1 MTGQEA
7 FEIIRKRKP
16 LVKVRGCLDYGTF
29 YAFCLA
35 PIYVNDNEEYF
46 TGTVMDAVDKKTGRV
61 FMYDISSDIDAYERA
76 KNVDIS
82 DVFDTPISEVTK
94 YVGI

>member
-7 FEIIRKRKP
+7 FDIIRKQKP

-29 YAFCLA
+29 YVFCLA
-35 PIYVNDNEEYF
+35 PIYVNDDEEYS

-76 KNVDIS
+76 KTVNVS
-82 DVFDTPISEVTK
+82 DVLDTPISEVTE